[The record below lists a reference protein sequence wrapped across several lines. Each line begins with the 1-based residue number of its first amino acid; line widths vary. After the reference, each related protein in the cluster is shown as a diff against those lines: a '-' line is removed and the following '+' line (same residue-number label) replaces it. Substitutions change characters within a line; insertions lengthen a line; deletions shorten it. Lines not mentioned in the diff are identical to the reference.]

1 MKAPETYEGRW
12 GRCRKCGA
20 SVLIAA
26 SYSTTV
32 ACPECNK
39 QFPVEYQGELD
50 LKSIVPCD
58 HCGARRKVAVFKKH
72 FADTTAKA
80 EAEAKAAK
88 ERKERQEAEDK
99 CIEEVADIF
108 DVSKDMI
115 VAASQSR
122 TLANCELERPP
133 VRATRVHAHP
143 IPTPPMERPSYRYE
157 RGNPDPPPPPGGI
170 CARQWVGL
178 GGAAVLVMGVF
189 APLMT
194 VPIVGPLNYFQ
205 NGKGDGVIVL
215 VLAGLAVVGAMNRVY
230 FLPFISGMG
239 TLAMMVY
246 TYMNITRGIAEMK
259 SQMNRELA
267 GNPFRGIADA
277 AMQSVQ
283 MQWGWAV
290 LLIGAFLLLICS
302 GMRSEER
309 VQ

>member
-1 MKAPETYEGRW
+1 MISMKCHSCGSPMKAPETYEGRW

-58 HCGARRKVAVFKKH
+58 
-72 FADTTAKA
+72 
-80 EAEAKAAK
+80 
-88 ERKERQEAEDK
+88 
-99 CIEEVADIF
+99 
-108 DVSKDMI
+108 
-115 VAASQSR
+115 
-122 TLANCELERPP
+122 
-133 VRATRVHAHP
+133 
-143 IPTPPMERPSYRYE
+143 
-157 RGNPDPPPPPGGI
+157 
-170 CARQWVGL
+170 
-178 GGAAVLVMGVF
+178 
-189 APLMT
+189 
-194 VPIVGPLNYFQ
+194 
-205 NGKGDGVIVL
+205 
-215 VLAGLAVVGAMNRVY
+215 RVY